1 MSYTIVIPARY
12 ASTRLPGKPLLD
24 IAGKP
29 MIQRV
34 YEQALKTQAQ
44 TVVVATDDER
54 IEQCVL
60 DFGGKVCLTAKTHE
74 SGTER
79 LAEVVTT
86 LNLSDDEV
94 VVNIQG
100 DEPLIPPQIV
110 DQVANL
116 LLGDTQAPMATLG
129 APITEHESIM
139 DPNVVKVVCNKKGQA
154 IYFSRAPIPYSRE
167 GSWPL
172 NDYLRHIGI
181 YAYRA
186 GFIRHY
192 VTLSPS
198 PLELSEKLEQLRVLW
213 HGYAINVAKA
223 LIEPGVGVDTA
234 EDLEKVRKIILSQ
247 SQHC

>member
-34 YEQALKTQAQ
+34 YEQAQKTHAKA
-44 TVVVATDDER
+44 VIVATDDER
-54 IEQCVL
+54 IQQCVMG
-60 DFGGKVCLTAKTHE
+60 FGGQACLTAKTHE

-79 LAEVVTT
+79 LAEVVSK
-86 LNLSDDEV
+86 LNIDDEEI

-116 LLGDTQAPMATLG
+116 LLEDTTAPMATLG
-129 APITEHESIM
+129 APIIEQESIM
-139 DPNVVKVVCNKKGQA
+139 NPNVVKVICNKKGQA

-167 GSWPL
+167 GIWSL
-172 NDYLRHIGI
+172 GDYLRHIGI
-181 YAYRA
+181 YAYQA
-186 GFIRHY
+186 GFIRQY
-192 VTLSPS
+192 VKLSSS
-198 PLELSEKLEQLRVLW
+198 PLEMSEKLEQLRVLW
-213 HGYAINVAKA
+213 HGYSINVAKV
-223 LIEPGVGVDTA
+223 LVEPSAGVDTS
-234 EDLEKVRKIILSQ
+234 EDLEKVRKIILE
-247 SQHC
+247 HPERC